1 MVFNNLEQRMAQAYI
16 DMFPQFVPDEQ
27 ASVSVSE
34 QKQFYDLIHNLYQLA
49 LDEPLL
55 FVVSLH
61 EDDAYPNGFT
71 ASSYGKPDLKKD
83 MKKFLKV
90 IDTLLQNMF
99 LLGQNSVVKFNKKE
113 QIILSKLAI
122 NDFAKLPKAWTWM
135 SNRADA
141 NIIAFS
147 HCLFKKGYPYTSDI
161 YARLLGESAF
171 RKLENWMLGQG

>member
-27 ASVSVSE
+27 ASVSVFE

-61 EDDAYPNGFT
+61 EDDAYLNGFT

-122 NDFAKLPKAWTWM
+122 NDFANLPKAWTWM

-147 HCLFKKGYPYTSDI
+147 HCLF
-161 YARLLGESAF
+161 
-171 RKLENWMLGQG
+171 